1 MRNMSF
7 PHETRQVTLPL
18 MNPNSPTTLNEPRAF
33 VVRSP
38 GVEMCLLR
46 AHPEGGITCLVRM
59 KKGARVERHGH
70 PGGEETF
77 VLSGTLRIDQ
87 RTDAAQRSQ
96 PDTVVSSGEYFFAPA
111 GETHEG
117 YAEEDTT
124 FLVLAAGGFLAT
136 KMNADSSPSA
146 SAESTRETPCS

>member
-7 PHETRQVTLPL
+7 PHENRHVTLPL
-18 MNPNSPTTLNEPRAF
+18 MNPNSPTVVSEPRVF

-38 GVEMCLLR
+38 GVEMCVLR
-46 AHPEGGITCLVRM
+46 AHPEGGVTCLVRM
-59 KKGARVERHGH
+59 QKGARAERHGH

-77 VLSGTLRIDQ
+77 VLTGKLLIDQ
-87 RTDAAQRSQ
+87 RADAEERSQ
-96 PDTVVSSGEYFFAPA
+96 PDAVVSTGEYFFAPA

-136 KMNADSSPSA
+136 KAA
-146 SAESTRETPCS
+146 VQ

>member
-7 PHETRQVTLPL
+7 PHETRYVTLPL
-18 MNPNSPTTLNEPRAF
+18 MNPNSLTMPIEPRAF
-33 VVRSP
+33 VVRSQ
-38 GVEMCLLR
+38 GVEMCVLR

-59 KKGARVERHGH
+59 QKGARAERHGH

-77 VLSGTLRIDQ
+77 VLSGKLRIDR
-87 RTDAAQRSQ
+87 RTDSAQRSQ
-96 PDTVVSSGEYFFAPA
+96 PDTVVESGQYFFAPA
-111 GETHEG
+111 GENHEG

-136 KMNADSSPSA
+136 KSA
-146 SAESTRETPCS
+146 VQ